1 MYFIHEF
8 IYIIISFRSILFLKI
23 NISQRSSSHG
33 RCNEREQPKEMDK
46 KGAEQCLRSMSTLQ
60 SDSVEQYGDIS
71 SGRDS
76 LDSAEISQQT
86 RTENPRVNSPAVED
100 EQNREMLSL
109 NKCKSAHKETIFCND
124 HDNEKA
130 VSLKESFTKDFE
142 NPYGILNSE
151 NTGSISDACCSPD
164 RAEFL
169 LQDTD
174 GQKEVDALSCLS
186 RDGYSTEG
194 TAGSGSF
201 GDRDKD
207 IINRL
212 LVDNIDEVGTDDGN
226 FDEVPSGRKSSL
238 TPLSLEALNCNEL
251 DRRECVRS
259 YIQAWSPLN
268 LPNAGTYSNSLPGA
282 CTDIGPIEQ
291 TSSES
296 YDRFP
301 SLYEDSPDSP
311 NKPRELHEVDS
322 QEFSLFYQRELEPV
336 SRPLLDTWNL
346 LKNDRAPWISFRSAG
361 SNELIQGRGGPIDD
375 DQDSSWP
382 KAKADCWQDPTK
394 GLTICSLS
402 TINEETD
409 DVDRTDRS

>member
-1 MYFIHEF
+1 
-8 IYIIISFRSILFLKI
+8 
-23 NISQRSSSHG
+23 
-33 RCNEREQPKEMDK
+33 MDK
-46 KGAEQCLRSMSTLQ
+46 TGAEQCLKSISTIQ
-60 SDSVEQYGDIS
+60 SVCVEQYGDVS

-86 RTENPRVNSPAVED
+86 RTENLCVNSPAAEG
-100 EQNREMLSL
+100 EQNREMVSL
-109 NKCKSAHKETIFCND
+109 NECKSAHKEKMFCD
-124 HDNEKA
+124 DDYNEKA
-130 VSLKESFTKDFE
+130 VSLKESFIKDFKD
-142 NPYGILNSE
+142 PHGILNSE
-151 NTGSISDACCSPD
+151 NTENTLNTGSISDACYSPN

-169 LQDTD
+169 SQDTD
-174 GQKEVDALSCLS
+174 GQKEVDTLSCLS

-201 GDRDKD
+201 GDRDEE

-212 LVDNIDEVGTDDGN
+212 LIDNIDDVGTDDGN
-226 FDEVPSGRKSSL
+226 FDEVPSGRKSAL
-238 TPLSLEALNCNEL
+238 TPLSLEAFNCNEL

-268 LPNAGTYSNSLPGA
+268 LPNVGTYSNSLPGA
-282 CTDIGPIEQ
+282 CTDTGPVEQ

-296 YDRFP
+296 YDKFP

-322 QEFSLFYQRELEPV
+322 QEFNLFYQREPEPM
-336 SRPLLDTWNL
+336 SRPLSDTWNL
-346 LKNDRAPWISFRSAG
+346 LKNDRAPWISLGSAG
-361 SNELIQGRGGPIDD
+361 SNELIQGRGGLIDD
-375 DQDSSWP
+375 DQDSFWP
-382 KAKADCWQDPTK
+382 KAKADSWQDPTK

-409 DVDRTDRS
+409 DLDRASEL